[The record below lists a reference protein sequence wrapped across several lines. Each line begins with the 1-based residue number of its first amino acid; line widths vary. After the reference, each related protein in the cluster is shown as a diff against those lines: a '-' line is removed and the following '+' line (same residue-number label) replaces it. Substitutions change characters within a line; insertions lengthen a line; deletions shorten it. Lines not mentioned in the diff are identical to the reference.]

1 MNYLKEYYKEIQKG
15 NIIIGNELRVVL
27 DRLIADLDNPRYT
40 YDEKPGQIRIVSLRH
55 SVNILSHHLMG
66 NLLFLNYG
74 KKQCFK
80 QPMDL
85 SLKIQA

>member
-40 YDEKPGQIRIVSLRH
+40 YDEKPGQIRIDFIETFCKHTKSP
-55 SVNILSHHLMG
+55 LMA

-74 KKQCFK
+74 KRQCFK
-80 QPMDL
+80 QLMDL